1 MKKKLLFI
9 LSVFVFSVLFVS
21 CSKDNSN
28 NDTDLNPIVPTT
40 TGAITHA
47 GVDFRHG
54 GLTVESATIVASE
67 SLTKSTTRDIAMR
80 MAFNDNVE
88 VIVIAENFPSDQ
100 KITIDNAYYT
110 FLKYGTKVRFNLI
123 ENLGVKASETFSVPM
138 GSLTSL
144 FDEEINTLALDFKN
158 KYEYKG
164 EITLPET
171 PEIEVPEIVE
181 PTDIPTIL
189 QSTTWKSESTG
200 FLNGTLEQDEQVNPF
215 YLVFY
220 QSTVRYCTEPGEAS
234 SIVKYPIK
242 YNDNGFVMND
252 LYATYHYTIK
262 SITTT
267 EVHLTYE
274 YYRENGHNY
283 DMNIDIVLKKYI
295 KPQ

>member
-1 MKKKLLFI
+1 MKKLLFTFC
-9 LSVFVFSVLFVS
+9 LAVS
-21 CSKDNSN
+21 TFAFYSCGSDGN

-40 TGAITHA
+40 TGAITYA
-47 GVDFRHG
+47 GVNFNQK
-54 GLTVESATIVASE
+54 GLTVESATLVTTE
-67 SLTKSTTRDIAMR
+67 TLTKSTTRDIAMR

-123 ENLGVKASETFSVPM
+123 ENLGVKATETFSVPM
-138 GSLTSL
+138 GALTSS

-189 QSTTWKSESTG
+189 KSTTWKSESTG

-242 YNDNGFVMND
+242 YNDSGFVMND

-267 EVHLTYE
+267 EVYLTYE
-274 YYRENGHNY
+274 YYIEQSHQY

-295 KPQ
+295 RPQ